1 MCNWGE
7 DYPWMW
13 AQSMANSWRISGDIF
28 DSFDRYDDRCPC
40 TTWDCTLAGFH
51 CSVMNI
57 INKVVAFPDKGR
69 IGAWNDMDN
78 LEVGNGGMTD
88 DEYKL
93 HFSMWC
99 VFEKKSRRYLLHLAS
114 TNDTRGQ
121 S

>member
-1 MCNWGE
+1 M
-7 DYPWMW
+7 
-13 AQSMANSWRISGDIF
+13 SGDIY

-40 TTWDCTLAGFH
+40 TTWDCALPGFH

-57 INKVVAFPDKGR
+57 LNKVAAFPDKGR
-69 IGAWNDMDN
+69 IGSWNDLDN

-99 VFEKKSRRYLLHLAS
+99 VFVVTLHCSLGLPLLIILQGNNEIPS
-114 TNDTRGQ
+114 DNRD
-121 S
+121 